1 MKRYLCAV
9 LFVLGLCL
17 TLASQ
22 DTAVWSAEQRDAWNS
37 FNNYL
42 KSVQQGDI
50 KAMLAFWHPKYASWN
65 YAQEM
70 PTDYE
75 SSQQGL
81 AGFFKAYRFQK
92 FECLPLKV
100 QVEGDI
106 AILHVRFS
114 IVISDS
120 SGKEIP
126 SSGPETVILTKKN
139 KMWMM
144 LGLVWIEK

>member
-1 MKRYLCAV
+1 MKRHLYTV
-9 LFVLGLCL
+9 LLVLGLCL

-22 DTAVWSAEQRDAWNS
+22 DKAAWSIEQRDAWGS

-42 KSVQQGDI
+42 KTVQQGNI
-50 KAMLAFWHPKYASWN
+50 KAMLAFWHPKYVSWN

-75 SSQQGL
+75 TAQKGL
-81 AGFFKAYRFQK
+81 EEFFETYRFQK
-92 FECLPLKV
+92 FECLPLNV

-120 SGKEIP
+120 SGKATP
-126 SSGPETVILTKKN
+126 SSGPETVILVKRDKTWR
-139 KMWMM
+139 MV
-144 LGLVWIEK
+144 GLVWIEK

>member
-1 MKRYLCAV
+1 MKKYLCAV
-9 LFVLGLCL
+9 LLVLGLCL
-17 TLASQ
+17 TLAGQ
-22 DTAVWSAEQRDAWNS
+22 DRAAWSAEQQDAWNS

-42 KSVQQGDI
+42 TAVQQGNI
-50 KAMLAFWHPKYASWN
+50 KGMLAFWHPKYVSWN

-75 SSQQGL
+75 TSQKGL
-81 AGFFKAYRFQK
+81 EEFFKTYRFQK

-114 IVISDS
+114 IVISDP
-120 SGKEIP
+120 SGKAIP
-126 SSGPETVILTKKN
+126 SSGPETVILAKKN

-144 LGLVWIEK
+144 VGLVWMEK

>member
-1 MKRYLCAV
+1 MKKYLCTV
-9 LFVLGLCL
+9 LLILGLCF
-17 TLASQ
+17 TLATQ
-22 DTAVWSAEQRDAWNS
+22 DRAAWSAEQQDAWNN

-42 KSVQQGDI
+42 KTVQQGDI
-50 KAMLAFWHPKYASWN
+50 KAMLAFWHPNYVSWN

-75 SSQQGL
+75 TSQKGL
-81 AGFFKAYRFQK
+81 EEFFKAYRFQK

-106 AILHVRFS
+106 AILHVHFS

-120 SGKEIP
+120 SGKEMP
-126 SSGPETVILTKKN
+126 SSGPETVILARKN
-139 KMWMM
+139 KMWRMV
-144 LGLVWIEK
+144 GLVWIEK

>member
-1 MKRYLCAV
+1 MKKLLYVIPLV
-9 LFVLGLCL
+9 FMLCL

-22 DTAVWSAEQRDAWNS
+22 DRAAWSAEQRDAWNS
-37 FNNYL
+37 FDNYL
-42 KSVQQGDI
+42 KSVQQGNI
-50 KAMLAFWHPKYASWN
+50 KAMLAFWHPKYVSWN

-70 PTDYE
+70 PTDFE
-75 SSQQGL
+75 TSQKGL
-81 AGFFKAYRFQK
+81 DEFFRAYQFEK

-100 QVEGDI
+100 LVDGDI

-114 IVISDS
+114 LVIRDS

-126 SSGPETVILTKKN
+126 SSGPETVILARKN